1 MGIVQLDDVR
11 HYMFRSELYH
21 RYTVDKFMR
30 DPVARISVN
39 DAMDVV
45 MRKFDETRA
54 WNLPVEDEDGRYL
67 GFVSRSKIF
76 NEYRKIMLDYS
87 DE

>member
-11 HYMFRSELYH
+11 HYMFRSELYR

-30 DPVARISVN
+30 EPAARISVN

-45 MRKFDETRA
+45 MRKFDDTRA
-54 WNLPVEDEDGRYL
+54 WNLPVEDVDGTYI
-67 GFVSRSKIF
+67 GFVSKSAIF
-76 NEYRKIMLDYS
+76 NAYRKTLLDFTS
-87 DE
+87 D